1 MDQPKLS
8 VRIREAKG
16 KGAVRKLR
24 RNDQIP
30 AIFYGPKTSP
40 MMLAVDYPELE
51 RVLKQSSG
59 ENVILDLLVETDK
72 GTETRKAMLKDLI
85 IDPVKENCLHV
96 DFYEISM
103 DREIT
108 VDIPIRLTNT
118 PVGVADGGV
127 LQQVTRQLTISC
139 MPDKMID
146 ALELD
151 VSALAIGDALHV
163 KDIELPEGIKT
174 EEEALLTVALVA
186 APTVEEEPVV
196 EEEAVEEAAA
206 AEAEEAESAPSAEG
220 ADQS

>member
-8 VRIREAKG
+8 ARVRKARG

-24 RNDQIP
+24 RSNQIP
-30 AIFYGPKTSP
+30 AIFYGPKAAP

-51 RVLKQSSG
+51 RVLKQGSG
-59 ENVILDLLVETDK
+59 ENVILDLLVQTDK
-72 GTETRKAMLKDLI
+72 GTETRKAILKDLMM
-85 IDPVKENCLHV
+85 DPVKDTCLHV

-118 PVGVADGGV
+118 PVGATDGGV

-139 MPDKMID
+139 MPDKMVD

-151 VSALAIGDALHV
+151 VSGLAIGDALHV
-163 KDIELPEGIKT
+163 KDIELPEGMKT
-174 EEEALLTVALVA
+174 EEEGLLTVALVA

-206 AEAEEAESAPSAEG
+206 AEAAEAESEPRAERT
-220 ADQS
+220 DES